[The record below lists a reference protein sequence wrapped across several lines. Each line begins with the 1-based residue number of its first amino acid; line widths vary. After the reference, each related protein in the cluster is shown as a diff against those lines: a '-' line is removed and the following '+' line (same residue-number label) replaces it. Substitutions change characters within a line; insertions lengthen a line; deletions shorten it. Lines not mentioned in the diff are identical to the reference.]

1 MFVHYTQ
8 LELFMPR
15 EGFASITIRE
25 ETHHRLK
32 QEYEKN
38 KDKLAL
44 QGIYGF
50 GAYCT
55 KVLEDMLD
63 KENQR
68 ID

>member
-1 MFVHYTQ
+1 
-8 LELFMPR
+8 MPR

-25 ETHHRLK
+25 ETHRRIK

-38 KDKLAL
+38 KDALAL
-44 QGIYGF
+44 KGIYTL

-63 KENQR
+63 RENQH